1 MTTAPTSKKANTE
14 DPFNADPERVAEIA
28 QRAFGR
34 AKDAAL
40 AENKRLGVRSYGT
53 VSDPK
58 PTHRPSRSRTKPAD
72 HAAK

>member
-1 MTTAPTSKKANTE
+1 MTTAPKTTTADQD
-14 DPFNADPERVAEIA
+14 DPIIADPERVAEIA

-53 VSDPK
+53 VSEPRA
-58 PTHRPSRSRTKPAD
+58 TRRQSRSRMKPAD

>member
-1 MTTAPTSKKANTE
+1 MTASPKTTTAADQD
-14 DPFNADPERVAEIA
+14 DPIMADPERVAEIA

-53 VSDPK
+53 VRDEPRATRRQ
-58 PTHRPSRSRTKPAD
+58 PRTKPAD
-72 HAAK
+72 HVHK